1 MKSQNEILRWL
12 NANRKRCTGGL
23 TSQDVQALVTC
34 VNMSNLVSWS
44 GADDELF
51 DAFRIVA
58 MRMQDSTRWLLFNAI
73 AMELDWGHRA
83 MIWSRAGLP
92 QNNMLEIRSTGGVA

>member
-34 VNMSNLVSWS
+34 VNMSNLVSYS
-44 GADDELF
+44 GAAPELF
-51 DAFRIVA
+51 DAFRAVA
-58 MRMQDSTRWLLFNAI
+58 MQMQDSTRWLLFNAI
-73 AMELDWGHRA
+73 ACELDWGHRA
-83 MIWSRAGLP
+83 MIWSVAGLP
-92 QNNMLEIRSTGGVA
+92 QNDMREIRSGGGQ